1 MKKLLIG
8 AALSI
13 SISTAA
19 LAEIAVIVSHDNT
32 QNLAQSDI
40 ERIYTGKSTRYP
52 NGDEVE
58 AYNLK
63 SGAVVDTFNTSLLKR
78 STAQMNAYWSKL
90 IFTGKGKPLKAVD
103 SEQDMINAIAA
114 NPVAIGY
121 VDASSVTN
129 NVKVITTL

>member
-13 SISTAA
+13 SISSAA
-19 LAEIAVIVSHDNT
+19 LAEIAVIVSPDN
-32 QNLAQSDI
+32 AQSLSQNDI

-52 NGDEVE
+52 NGDEIE

-63 SGAVVDTFNTSLLKR
+63 AGSVVDTFNTSLLKR

-90 IFTGKGKPLKAVD
+90 IFTGKGKPLQQVD
-103 SEQDMINAIAA
+103 SEQDMINAIAS
-114 NPVAIGY
+114 NPYAIGY
-121 VDASSVTN
+121 VDSSSVTN

>member
-40 ERIYTGKSTRYP
+40 EGIYTGKSTRYP